1 MATFTVQR
9 NQSKSSVI
17 APILRT
23 GEINDIGVKGCMN
36 FLVATNFDDVFSR
49 RAQNPYMKAT
59 PADETGVH
67 SRFSCNGVSSIPR
80 IAFVANYPNC
90 RLRTYYLLA
99 NRFVVY

>member
-1 MATFTVQR
+1 MATSTLQR
-9 NQSKSSVI
+9 NQSKSSV
-17 APILRT
+17 ILRT